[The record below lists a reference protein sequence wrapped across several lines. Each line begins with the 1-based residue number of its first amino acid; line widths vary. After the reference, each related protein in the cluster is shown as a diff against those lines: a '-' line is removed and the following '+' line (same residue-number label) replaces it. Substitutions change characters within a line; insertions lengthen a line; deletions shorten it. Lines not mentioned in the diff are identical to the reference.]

1 MLSEG
6 LMILMVVSTLQGK
19 MFSINF
25 SKAKTK
31 FYLSLYYNGDRTY
44 LFVNKN
50 KNFNFKPDSKT
61 VNFRTQFC
69 LPRKA

>member
-1 MLSEG
+1 
-6 LMILMVVSTLQGK
+6 

-31 FYLSLYYNGDRTY
+31 FYLSLYYNGDSTY

-50 KNFNFKPDSKT
+50 KNFNFKPDNKT
-61 VNFRTQFC
+61 VNLRTQFC